1 MNGIG
6 SSSDQQEEVPAEGGR
21 GLRIRRI
28 ILVATAVACTAGA
41 LAASI
46 SQPKPAT
53 ARPPAENAA
62 ARASS
67 PPDLAIAPVEPSAQQ
82 RQTDEAK
89 KRNATPRTQAVSA
102 SLPLPAN
109 NSGIPAQV
117 LDAYR
122 RAANEQ
128 AGRTPGCH
136 LPWTILAAIG
146 SVESNHARGGLLTA
160 DGTTTSPI
168 LGPVLNGGQF
178 AALSDTD
185 AGVLDGDPV
194 WDRAVG
200 PMQFIPSTWSRWA
213 TSTRPLATPDPNN
226 IFDAATTAAAYLC
239 ANNRDLNDP
248 NQLNQAILS
257 YNRSEDYLRAVL
269 AWNTR
274 YASGV
279 SGLPAPTVD
288 SGTQVGG
295 VGGDSLTQPA
305 SASNTIQVSLPTK
318 NGPVRL
324 SPPTRNTDTAQ
335 GETVSQLSQPPT
347 AEESKN
353 CPEQVSARVEGVQG
367 TSGPATTEHSTAACL
382 PGDAQASG
390 TDVSVPS
397 KVTSSGT
404 SVPGDMHGSGATEAS
419 WVPSPGTSAAD
430 EAQDSDS
437 DTGADTDGGATAT
450 TSVRDEAQ
458 SSSTQPGTDL
468 ASEAPSADTA
478 AVTCAARET
487 LTLRTGATGGSQA
500 ADVSATDEVRGADAN
515 AGVSAASKSPS
526 EETSTGTCGSVATHR
541 SDESVAG
548 LALGTTGI
556 TGLVSRLVGLR

>member
-46 SQPKPAT
+46 SQPGPTT
-53 ARPPAENAA
+53 ARPPAKNAA
-62 ARASS
+62 AQASS
-67 PPDLAIAPVEPSAQQ
+67 PPDLATAPVEPPLQLHLA
-82 RQTDEAK
+82 DEAK
-89 KRNATPRTQAVSA
+89 KRNSTPRTEAVAA
-102 SLPLPAN
+102 SLPLTTN

-146 SVESNHARGGLLTA
+146 SIESNHARGGLLKA

-213 TSTRPLATPDPNN
+213 TTTRPMATPDPNN

-239 ANNRDLNDP
+239 ANNRDLSDP

-257 YNRSEDYLRAVL
+257 YNRSEEYLRAVL
-269 AWNTR
+269 AWNAR

-279 SGLPAPTVD
+279 SDLPAPAAD
-288 SGTQVGG
+288 RATQVGD
-295 VGGDSLTQPA
+295 VSRDSLTQPA
-305 SASNTIQVSLPTK
+305 ASTTIQVSLPPK
-318 NGPVRL
+318 NGPVRT
-324 SPPTRNTDTAQ
+324 SSAARTTDTVRE
-335 GETVSQLSQPPT
+335 ETVSQPPQPPQAPA
-347 AEESKN
+347 AEATKTQN
-353 CPEQVSARVEGVQG
+353 CPERTSARVEGVQE
-367 TSGPATTEHSTAACL
+367 TSGQSTTEHSTAACT
-382 PGDAQASG
+382 PDDAQASG
-390 TDVSVPS
+390 PEAG
-397 KVTSSGT
+397 VTSAAPSAGT
-404 SVPGDMHGSGATEAS
+404 PAPSETHGSGATEAS
-419 WVPSPGTSAAD
+419 WAPSADTSSAD
-430 EAQDSDS
+430 EAQGSDS
-437 DTGADTDGGATAT
+437 ETGADADGGTAPAT

-458 SSSTQPGTDL
+458 SPGT
-468 ASEAPSADTA
+468 EARTDVLREPPSADIA
-478 AVTCAARET
+478 AVTCALRET
-487 LTLRTGATGGSQA
+487 LTSGVRTAHGAQA
-500 ADVSATDEVRGADAN
+500 ADVSA
-515 AGVSAASKSPS
+515 ASESPS
-526 EETSTGTCGSVATHR
+526 DETSTGTCASGETHR
-541 SDESVAG
+541 RDERATG
-548 LALGTTGI
+548 LRLDTTGI
-556 TGLVSRLVGLR
+556 TGLVTRLARLP